1 MYLMKGMAVLAMGLV
16 AASCNKLDFDQD
28 AYQRAKE
35 QESKESFMN
44 NVMGGQEID
53 PNQTWSTVEN
63 STVNVSVNL
72 NYGEDYTVYL
82 FADNPTFNKNA
93 KYLGVA
99 TVKSGESSNITL
111 AKPADVNVLFAACM
125 NKKGNYF
132 VQRFEIEGTKA
143 SVSIGNA
150 ANNAPA
156 FRRAAT
162 TINGVS
168 VDPSTYIVTDNTYWK
183 NDLLNYNN
191 YEGYYDL
198 TQVDAQHYDKL
209 CYGINNE
216 MNNGNQPL
224 YGDGKHFIVPA
235 NTTVTGA
242 AFNWNDGGGE
252 DHVIVVKGTL
262 KITGS
267 MKLDCGKSIYVE
279 QGGKLE
285 FSGAKLEIANTSRL
299 VNYGTMEFTNTYV
312 DYANGPTYSGSSSG
326 STAMYRKVFYNGGII
341 KESNS
346 TSKSSFNFAGGY
358 NTDGQLTYYNSGSI
372 NLHAFQFNADATL
385 VNVGHIK
392 ADTGKDGATQL
403 TDLSASAQNGTV
415 VNLCDMSIKM
425 YGVNKYIGCNGSLM
439 YCEDGL
445 MTNYSG
451 QITLGSQAMIEVG
464 NWYDNGCTVRASD
477 NADDYAVFKW
487 NGTITEVNSGIFGAY
502 GYVYFDGELID
513 DRPNNSYANDQERAL
528 AALAGYEYTHHYQS
542 VVQPMQ
548 HFMNEETAPVEFTIA
563 AESDGCNYIGYNE
576 GEGGGDFTPNYVY
589 YAFEDLGAIGDFDFN
604 DVVIRVS
611 VPNADGYSVVTLM
624 CAGGTL
630 PVQVI
635 YGTGDNVMNLGSE
648 VHSVF
653 EVDVKTMVNTGI
665 GQGVDFKSLGT
676 VPVADGVNLDE
687 LPFGIA
693 VTGNDGSTIKV
704 TNNIDRKG
712 TAPLMI
718 VVNGYPSGTNAGKWF
733 WPKERVNIATAY
745 TDFGAWGA
753 NIESNTD
760 WYQNFVNG
768 SVWTY

>member
-1 MYLMKGMAVLAMGLV
+1 MKKMYLLKGMAVLAMGLV
-16 AASCNKLDFDQD
+16 VASCNKMDFDQD
-28 AYQRAKE
+28 AYQKAKE
-35 QESKESFMN
+35 DESRQKFIN
-44 NVMGGQEID
+44 NVMGGQDID

-99 TVKSGESSNITL
+99 TIKSGESSNITL

-156 FRRAAT
+156 FRRVAS
-162 TINGVS
+162 TINDVS
-168 VDPSTYIVTDNTYWK
+168 VDPSTYIVTDDTYWK

-191 YEGYYDL
+191 NYEGYYDL
-198 TQVDAQHYDKL
+198 TQVEAQYYDKL
-209 CYGINNE
+209 SYGINNE

-262 KITGS
+262 VINGTETWEGLTG
-267 MKLDCGKSIYVE
+267 KLDNGKCIIVE
-279 QGGKLE
+279 SGGLLRINAQKYE
-285 FSGAKLEIANTSRL
+285 VANTSRIY
-299 VNYGTMEFTNTYV
+299 NYGTVELNNTYLNFTNSHSK
-312 DYANGPTYSGSSSG
+312 GL
-326 STAMYRKVFYNGGII
+326 FNGGLL
-341 KESNS
+341 KEATNS
-346 TSKSSFNFAGGY
+346 SHSTINLAGGVY
-358 NTDGQLTYYNSGSI
+358 GNDDSYIYYNKGTI
-372 NLHAFQFNADATL
+372 DIHGFQFNASSTL
-385 VNVGHIK
+385 INVGHIK

-445 MTNYSG
+445 MTNYAG

-487 NGTITEVNSGIFGAY
+487 NGTITEVNSGNFGAY

-513 DRPNNSYANDQERAL
+513 DRPNNSYANNQERAL
-528 AALAGYEYTHHYQS
+528 AALAGYEYTHHYQG

-611 VPNADGYSVVTLM
+611 VPNADGYSAVTLM

-665 GQGVDFKSLGT
+665 GQGVDFKPLGT

-718 VVNGYPSGTNAGKWF
+718 VVNGYPSGTNAGNWF